1 MPLCCTGTVEH
12 TEERVHHRRCE
23 LAPAVSSK
31 FLLGFVPVKGAVI
44 RALATRNTRSS
55 VNERW
60 SAQVRG
66 GIEAATTP
74 GTALVAN

>member
-1 MPLCCTGTVEH
+1 
-12 TEERVHHRRCE
+12 
-23 LAPAVSSK
+23 VSSK
-31 FLLGFVPVKGAVI
+31 VPLGFVPVKGAVV
-44 RALATRNTRSS
+44 RAVGPRNTRSS

-74 GTALVAN
+74 GTALVDN